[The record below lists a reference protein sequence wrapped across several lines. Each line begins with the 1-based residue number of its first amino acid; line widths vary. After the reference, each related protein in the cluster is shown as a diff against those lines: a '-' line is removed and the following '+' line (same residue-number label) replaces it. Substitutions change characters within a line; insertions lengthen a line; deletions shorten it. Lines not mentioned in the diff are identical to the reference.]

1 MAFYMDIN
9 NKKQKNKILFIIFVL
24 TFLLYGNSIKN
35 NYALDDNYVTVTT
48 PERPNNPKIAKG
60 IRGIPKIFTTHY
72 IESKQQTFEYR
83 PLVLA
88 TFAIEYQLFG
98 SNPHISHFINV
109 FLYAIT
115 NCILL
120 LVLLKLLKKY
130 NYIFPLLITFLFLI
144 HPIHTEVVTNIKSR
158 DELLSFL
165 LGMCSLLFVLKNLET
180 KKIKFI
186 LLSMFFIVMALLCKK
201 TAMLFIPLIPLTY
214 YFFYPIKT
222 KQIIFI
228 IGAIL
233 FSAICFSLFK
243 KSLLTADSI
252 SREFAFFENP
262 LFYETNILNRI
273 PLALYS
279 IGYYI
284 KLLVFP
290 YPLCCYYGYSTIPFV
305 DWLTPF
311 VIVSLFFHVTIFIF
325 AIKKIKQKSV
335 LSYSILVYLIGIF
348 PFSNIV
354 SLSTGVVGERF
365 IYFASFG
372 YCIAIAY
379 LLILLFK
386 FDLKHQTKKINTS
399 FSFCLIIIFI
409 LHATL
414 TISRNSNWKDEIT
427 LFRHDSNNFKNS
439 CNLQYITGNKLYSE
453 AFSTSFNAKRN
464 ALISEATNHYTLAV
478 KLMEEGVK
486 KYPKDYTTMNNIGTI
501 YINIFN
507 DAAKAHPYF
516 KKSLSINP
524 NDEITQFNDAFCY
537 EKRNIQDSAIYYYEK
552 LVLSKTKYLPVYT
565 QLREIHWKKLNF
577 TKAIECDKKAI
588 EISPLDARLYVNLG
602 NSYMANKDTLN
613 GILQFEQA
621 LETEPANKLLLN
633 QIVIFLNS
641 SGYTEKAKNL
651 QVRFTQ

>member
-1 MAFYMDIN
+1 MDLN
-9 NKKQKNKILFIIFVL
+9 NKKQRNKILFLIFVL

-72 IESKQQTFEYR
+72 IESEQQTFEYR

-109 FLYAIT
+109 LLYAIT

-120 LVLLKLLKKY
+120 LVLLKLLKGY

-165 LGMCSLLFVLKNLET
+165 LGMCSLFFVVKNIET

-201 TAMLFIPLIPLTY
+201 TALLFIPLIPLTY
-214 YFFYPIKT
+214 YFFFPSKT
-222 KQIIFI
+222 KQIIFLF
-228 IGAIL
+228 GVIL
-233 FSAICFSLFK
+233 FSVICFSLFK
-243 KSLLTADSI
+243 KSMLSSNSVT
-252 SREFAFFENP
+252 RVYAFFENP

-305 DWLTPF
+305 DWSTPI
-311 VIVSLFFHVTIFIF
+311 VIVSLFFHVTIFIY
-325 AIKKIKQKSV
+325 AIKKIKQKSI
-335 LSYSILVYLIGIF
+335 LSYSILIYLIGIF

-379 LLILLFK
+379 FLMLLYK
-386 FDLKHQTKKINTS
+386 FDLNHQTQKINTS
-399 FSFCLIIIFI
+399 FSFSLIIIFI
-409 LHATL
+409 FHATL

-427 LFRHDSNNFKNS
+427 LFRHDSKNFKNS
-439 CNLQYITGNKLYSE
+439 CNLQYITGNKLYTE
-453 AFSTSFNAKRN
+453 AFNTSSNSKRD
-464 ALISEATNHYTLAV
+464 ALIIEATSHYKQAV

-486 KYPKDYTTMNNIGTI
+486 KYPQDYTTMNNIGTI

-507 DAAKAHPYF
+507 DGAKAHPYF

-524 NDEITQFNDAFCY
+524 TDEITQFNDAFCY
-537 EKRNIQDSAIYYYEK
+537 EKRDIPDSAIYYYEK

-565 QLREIHWKKLNF
+565 QLREIYWKKTNY

-588 EISPLDARLYVNLG
+588 EISPPDARLYVNLG

-621 LETEPANKLLLN
+621 LETEPGNKLLLN

>member
-1 MAFYMDIN
+1 MDLN
-9 NKKQKNKILFIIFVL
+9 NKKRKSKVLFLIFVL
-24 TFLLYGNSIKN
+24 TFLLYGNSIRNK
-35 NYALDDNYVTVTT
+35 YALDDNFVTVTT
-48 PERPNNPKIAKG
+48 PERPNNPKIEKG

-83 PLVLA
+83 PLVLT
-88 TFAIEYQLFG
+88 TFAIEYQFFG

-109 FLYAIT
+109 LLFAIT

-120 LVLLKLLKKY
+120 LILLLLLKGY
-130 NYIFPLLITFLFLI
+130 NYIVPLVITGLFLV

-165 LGMCSLLFVLKNLET
+165 LGMCSLLFALKNIET

-186 LLSMFFIVMALLCKK
+186 IASALFIILALLCKK
-201 TAMLFIPLIPLTY
+201 TALLFIPLIPLTY
-214 YFFYPIKT
+214 YFFYPLKT
-222 KQIIFI
+222 KQITYLL
-228 IGAIL
+228 GAIL
-233 FSAICFSLFK
+233 ISLICFSLFK
-243 KSLLTADSI
+243 KSMLSSNSVT
-252 SREFAFFENP
+252 RVYAFFENP

-284 KLLVFP
+284 KLLVLP

-305 DWLTPF
+305 DWSTPF
-311 VIVSLFFHVTIFIF
+311 VITSLFFHSAIFIY
-325 AIKKIKQKSV
+325 ALKTLKQKNI

-372 YCIAIAY
+372 YCIAIAC
-379 LLILLFK
+379 LLMMIFK
-386 FDLKHQTKKINTS
+386 FDPKHHTKKLKTS
-399 FSFCLIIIFI
+399 LSISLLIIFI

-427 LFRHDSNNFKNS
+427 LFRHDSKNFKNS
-439 CNLQYITGNKLYSE
+439 CNLQYITGNKIYSE
-453 AFSTSFNAKRN
+453 AFNTSSEAKRN
-464 ALISEATNHYTLAV
+464 ALIAEATNHYTQAL

-507 DAAKAHPYF
+507 DGAKAHPYF
-516 KKSLSINP
+516 KKSISFKP
-524 NDEITQFNDAFCY
+524 DDEITQFNDAFCY
-537 EKRNIQDSAIYYYEK
+537 EKRNLPDSAIIYYEK
-552 LVLSKTKYLPVYT
+552 LVLLKTKYVPVYT
-565 QLREIHWKKLNF
+565 QLRELYWKKTNYA
-577 TKAIECDKKAI
+577 KAIECDKKAI
-588 EISPLDARLYVNLG
+588 EVSPLDARLYVNLG
-602 NSYMANKDTLN
+602 NSYMSDNDTLN
-613 GILQFEQA
+613 GIIQFEQA
-621 LETEPANKLLLN
+621 LEKEPGNTLLLN
-633 QIVIFLNS
+633 QITTFLNS
-641 SGYTEKAKNL
+641 SGYTEKAQELKK
-651 QVRFTQ
+651 RFPH